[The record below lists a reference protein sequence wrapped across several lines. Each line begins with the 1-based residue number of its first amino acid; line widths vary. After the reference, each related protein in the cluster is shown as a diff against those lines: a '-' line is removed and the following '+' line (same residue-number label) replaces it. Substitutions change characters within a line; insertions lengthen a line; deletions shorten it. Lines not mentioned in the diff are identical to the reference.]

1 MAKKRIG
8 IIGYGFIGRYIYE
21 QVQNNEADMEIAFVW
36 NRSSD
41 AISDLP
47 RELVLDDLNSFA
59 DYHPDLILE
68 LAHPAISAEYAEAFL
83 AKTNYMMLSVTAMA
97 DQELALRLENT
108 AIENDN
114 KLFIPHGALIGVDNL
129 REGMDNWEEVTI
141 TFKKHPDS
149 LDFSNTDIDPASIT
163 SSTVVFDGP
172 VRDIAK
178 LFPRN
183 VNTMVTCALSTLGL
197 DKTRAV
203 LISDPALTSL
213 SAEVKATGKDGS
225 LFETKKVEHS
235 AGVSGTGMLISQ
247 LGSIRR
253 AMLGGKA
260 GINFV

>member
-1 MAKKRIG
+1 MEKKRIG
-8 IIGYGFIGRYIYE
+8 IIGFGFIGRYIYE
-21 QVQNNEADMEIAFVW
+21 QIQTHETDMEIAFVW
-36 NRSSD
+36 NRSKE

-47 RELVLDDLNSFA
+47 RELILDDLGKFA
-59 DYHPDLILE
+59 DYQPDLILE
-68 LAHPAISAEYAEAFL
+68 LAHPAISAEYGEAFL
-83 AKTNYMMLSVTAMA
+83 KETNYMMLSVTAMA
-97 DQELALRLENT
+97 DDSLAERLQNTALEN
-108 AIENDN
+108 NN

-129 REGMDNWEEVTI
+129 REGLDNWEEVTI
-141 TFKKHPDS
+141 TFKKHPGS
-149 LDFSNTDIDPASIT
+149 LDFSNMDIDPASIT

-203 LISDPALTSL
+203 LISDPALTCL
-213 SAEVKATGKDGS
+213 SAEVVATGKDGS
-225 LFETKKVEHS
+225 LFETKKVEQS
-235 AGVSGTGMLISQ
+235 AGVSGTGMLTSQ

-253 AMLGGKA
+253 AMLGGNP